1 MENLSFSPHKLL
13 LSKPR
18 SPHEPPVSAGCLHRV
33 AAAAAER
40 WAQMDP
46 PPCSSTESHE
56 DLATCNKASQ
66 LSRHCAPGLRL
77 YHVFDYFV
85 LMGEREKCMYTP
97 GC

>member
-13 LSKPR
+13 SKPC
-18 SPHEPPVSAGCLHRV
+18 PPPEPPVSAGCLHRV

-40 WAQMDP
+40 RAQMDP

-66 LSRHCAPGLRL
+66 LSRHCAPGLHL
-77 YHVFDYFV
+77 IVF
-85 LMGEREKCMYTP
+85 LIILC
-97 GC
+97 